1 MAKNKM
7 LRGVGGKTQRQ
18 RLRHINNYNNYNS
31 YKSYNNYNNYNSY
44 NYYNNYNSYN
54 YYNNYKI
61 KPNVTFGI
69 NIYVWFTEKALPLYR
84 ISLGYDFS

>member
-7 LRGVGGKTQRQ
+7 LRGVGGKTQTQ
-18 RLRHINNYNNYNS
+18 NYGTS
-31 YKSYNNYNNYNSY
+31 ITINSY

-54 YYNNYKI
+54 YYNYYKSYNYYKI

-69 NIYVWFTEKALPLYR
+69 NIYV
-84 ISLGYDFS
+84 